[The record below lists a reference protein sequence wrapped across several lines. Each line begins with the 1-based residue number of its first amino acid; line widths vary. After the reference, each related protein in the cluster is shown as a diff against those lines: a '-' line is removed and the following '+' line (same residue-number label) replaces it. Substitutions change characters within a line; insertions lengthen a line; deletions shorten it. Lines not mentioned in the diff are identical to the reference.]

1 MNLKICLQPCNLS
14 YFIIPVDSTNLKNF
28 QRKFFLAKVN
38 GLTIG
43 NFLAPERRAGQ
54 QAQYVFMDRKFLP
67 LLSALLNLFKLVCH
81 QLPGTLHTRP
91 HTC

>member
-1 MNLKICLQPCNLS
+1 MGWEYPRLTTMTLLNDIQIKLSRLYSFINVDLLQLSNLI

-43 NFLAPERRAGQ
+43 NFLAPERRGGQ
-54 QAQYVFMDRKFLP
+54 QAQYIF
-67 LLSALLNLFKLVCH
+67 
-81 QLPGTLHTRP
+81 
-91 HTC
+91 

>member
-1 MNLKICLQPCNLS
+1 MNVDLLQLHNLI

-54 QAQYVFMDRKFLP
+54 QAQYIFQKSKLMVVIICKIKVKPAYKSFDP
-67 LLSALLNLFKLVCH
+67 L
-81 QLPGTLHTRP
+81 
-91 HTC
+91 